1 MIKLVELKK
10 EYTLRGIYNEV
21 ENSKGIV
28 VMFHGFTGHLNE
40 NGCRY
45 ILCGLNPNSRDTF
58 WVFERTE
65 KLNKLVKQ
73 WFDHKD

>member
-10 EYTLRGIYNEV
+10 EYTLRGLYNEV

-40 NGCRY
+40 NGYLFKVLSDELAKKR
-45 ILCGLNPNSRDTF
+45 I
-58 WVFERTE
+58 
-65 KLNKLVKQ
+65 
-73 WFDHKD
+73 

>member
-1 MIKLVELKK
+1 MSC
-10 EYTLRGIYNEV
+10 IYVTYDIN
-21 ENSKGIV
+21 
-28 VMFHGFTGHLNE
+28 MRRHLNE
-40 NGCRY
+40 NGCKY

-73 WFDHKD
+73 WFNHKI